1 MDKELNTSLG
11 RVSGLCATS
20 GTSAKP
26 KEDCERKEKRGK
38 VVYKSFKVQENM
50 RLALS
55 QELRSKIGF
64 LEKEHK
70 KSGNLNIFKG
80 LTALQGKF

>member
-1 MDKELNTSLG
+1 M
-11 RVSGLCATS
+11 
-20 GTSAKP
+20 
-26 KEDCERKEKRGK
+26 
-38 VVYKSFKVQENM
+38 YKSFKVQEKM

-64 LEKEHK
+64 LERKHK

-80 LTALQGKF
+80 LTAL